1 MDAISARLESMVVRN
16 APKLSV
22 GENTLFVLCADSL
35 TFGCNWGFLKSSAS
49 NFRDTLNALRDLS
62 KNGVLHLERVSN
74 GVLLVASAEHLLHI
88 LNVLCDG
95 KCPRSYMDLISRRQ
109 SESEV
114 FGAWLTK
121 LQKDYR
127 KLKYVQ
133 TTPSGYVV
141 TLAVYGVNDTHEIR
155 EEGTAYPSF
164 KVTLSEF
171 LSVMMSKPEFQR
183 MQILIGEKT
192 NDNKVQKRFVP
203 VSALQNMGDGV
214 AEKSILMA
222 SKISNANTGV
232 LIRIKV

>member
-1 MDAISARLESMVVRN
+1 MDAIGVRLESMVARN

-22 GENTLFVLCADSL
+22 GENTMFALCADSL
-35 TFGCNWGFLKSSAS
+35 AFGCNWGFLKSSAN
-49 NFRDTLNALRDLS
+49 NFKATLNVLRDVNKKGL
-62 KNGVLHLERVSN
+62 LHFERVSN
-74 GVLLVASAEHLLHI
+74 GVLLVASEEHLLHI

-95 KCPRSYMDLISRRQ
+95 KCPRSYMELVSRRK
-109 SESEV
+109 SEPEV
-114 FGAWLTK
+114 FNAWLTK

-141 TLAVYGVNDTHEIR
+141 SLAVYGVNDTHEIR
-155 EEGTAYPSF
+155 EDGTAYPSF

-171 LSVMMSKPEFQR
+171 LGVMASKPDFQR
-183 MQILIGEKT
+183 MQILIGE
-192 NDNKVQKRFVP
+192 NMEDNKVQKRFVA
-203 VSALQNMGDGV
+203 VSALQSMGDGV

-232 LIRIKV
+232 LIKIRV